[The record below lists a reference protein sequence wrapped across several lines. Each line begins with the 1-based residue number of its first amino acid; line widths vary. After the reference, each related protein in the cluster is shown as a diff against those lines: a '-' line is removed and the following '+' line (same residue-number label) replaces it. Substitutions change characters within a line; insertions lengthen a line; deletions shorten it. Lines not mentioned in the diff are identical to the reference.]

1 MFFKQAKPLTI
12 GSALEAFGA
21 QVASEAVAPLM
32 SDGPPGAR
40 LAAMLNGIGRVYHEG
55 SDLCLFALL
64 SVGEAGGLFKAAIRP
79 KLMTLL
85 QALTQ
90 TLQEAGLR
98 RDGSEAEADEFIV
111 LIEGSLIVA
120 GILGDAG
127 VFTRTLHRLQN
138 RVETMSRP

>member
-12 GSALEAFGA
+12 GFALEAFGA

-32 SDGPPGAR
+32 SDGPAGAR

-64 SVGEAGGLFKAAIRP
+64 SVGEAGGLFKSAIRP
-79 KLMTLL
+79 NLMTLL

-90 TLQEAGLR
+90 TLQEAGLT

-111 LIEGSLIVA
+111 LIEG
-120 GILGDAG
+120 
-127 VFTRTLHRLQN
+127 H
-138 RVETMSRP
+138 